1 MSHHPFMREVRKSNN
16 EGVLHGVGVELLG
29 VFFGGVCRGS
39 NFEKGPNPLSE
50 LDLLQKGAER
60 ERERERGS
68 KVDLNKPQ
76 GRQDIT

>member
-1 MSHHPFMREVRKSNN
+1 M
-16 EGVLHGVGVELLG
+16 G
-29 VFFGGVCRGS
+29 FFLGGVCRGS

-50 LDLLQKGAER
+50 LDLVQKGA

-68 KVDLNKPQ
+68 KVDLKKPQ